1 MMKRFLRFKNFS
13 DCGSMPGSEEFCREE
28 VLRNT
33 PMNNQN
39 TTDSVFSYDSGDDV
53 YRKFWKLRNL
63 IWKKIK

>member
-39 TTDSVFSYDSGDDV
+39 TTDTVFSYDSGDDV
-53 YRKFWKLRNL
+53 YRKF
-63 IWKKIK
+63 